1 MSLPTRGNG
10 GKIIRHLH
18 LYCPLSLPCSSWPR
32 QFYSCT
38 CETIESIRIPPP
50 TTLATPDSTNYTSI
64 CLAPALSTRP
74 SQSAFSPMAKRTTT
88 PLPCSASVIRFA
100 VRSFLVQDNK
110 KGKKSRRSKSG
121 KNSRTPGDAAEA
133 LEILRRF
140 VVRARRVEAH
150 SMVRDRSVDRYAK
163 PAMRIEFRNE
173 SPG

>member
-110 KGKKSRRSKSG
+110 KRQEVKAIQVWKEQPDTWGRCGSSGDSAPVRGAGASRGSAFDG
-121 KNSRTPGDAAEA
+121 SRPQRRPICETGDA
-133 LEILRRF
+133 
-140 VVRARRVEAH
+140 
-150 SMVRDRSVDRYAK
+150 
-163 PAMRIEFRNE
+163 N
-173 SPG
+173 